1 MKLLHVSTAMS
12 WRGGEQQLTYLASEL
27 QAKEIQQIVLCPEG
41 TPLAEKLM
49 DAGLLVSTYTTRGV
63 LDIFLARAIHRI
75 CETASIDII
84 HCHDSHAHSGAVIA
98 SLLFGNKSAIVV
110 NRRINFPVS
119 GNFLSKWKY
128 NHPSVRKIICVSEAI
143 RKITAPSIRNPDILT
158 VIHSGIDPARY
169 PEGKEYPKLLD
180 ELELNASN
188 LLVGNLS
195 ALDKTKDYPTF
206 LKTAAI
212 VVQKNPAIHFVI
224 AGKGKEERHIRQLI
238 RQLNLEHR
246 VHLLGFRTDVVAV
259 MKSLDI
265 FLITSVIEG
274 LGTIVLEAFA
284 AGTPVVATHTGG
296 IPEMVEDG
304 VTGLMAPARDPN
316 QLAECVLRLTEEPV
330 LRERLTTNASH
341 RLQQFT
347 YHETARKTL
356 TVYQQIT
363 RETGN

>member
-1 MKLLHVSTAMS
+1 MKLLHVSTALS
-12 WRGGEQQLTYLASEL
+12 WRGGEQQLTYLANEL
-27 QAKEIQQIVLCPEG
+27 HGKDIQQIVLCPEG
-41 TPLAEKLM
+41 APLAERLM
-49 DAGLLVSTYTTRGV
+49 EDGLLVSTFKTRGV

-75 CETASIDII
+75 CQRESIDII
-84 HCHDSHAHSGAVIA
+84 HCHDSHAHSGAVVA
-98 SLLFGNKSAIVV
+98 SFLFGNSTPIVV

-143 RKITAPSIRNPDILT
+143 RKITAPSIRNPAVLT

-180 ELELNASN
+180 ELKLSGSN

-212 VVQKNPAIHFVI
+212 VVQKNPDIHFVI

-238 RQLNLEHR
+238 RQLNLEDR

-259 MKSLDI
+259 MKSLDV

-284 AGTPVVATHTGG
+284 AGTPVVATRTGG
-296 IPEMVEDG
+296 IPEMVDDG
-304 VTGLMAPARDPN
+304 VTGLTAPAQDPV
-316 QLAECVLRLTEEPV
+316 QLAECVLRITADPA
-330 LRERLTTNASH
+330 LRDRLTMHAAQ

-347 YHETARKTL
+347 YRETARKTL
-356 TVYQQIT
+356 IVYQQILGK
-363 RETGN
+363 TGN